1 MSFDGATAD
10 TEQHL
15 PDAAGEPVIELA
27 DISKKYF
34 SYASPQH
41 RLWEIITGQ
50 SGKYVQESSALRDV
64 SFSLEKGDRL
74 GIVGEN
80 GSGKSTLLKILAG
93 VLTPTTG
100 SVKVNGRISALLELG
115 TGFNPELTGRE
126 NIRQFGLL
134 HGMSNAEILASRDDI
149 IAFSELGSDVDRPV
163 KTYSS
168 GMGVRLGFACAV
180 HVKPDI
186 FIVDEALSVGDAY
199 FQIKCMNKIQAMLD
213 EGVTFIY
220 VTHAP
225 DSVRALC
232 NKGLWLDHGG
242 VRLSGTAKDVGQ
254 AYEAEMFRR
263 VAAAGLKK
271 DFTET
276 PDSDTD
282 VPTFDQTDGQSKV
295 DPARAKAFFQRVE
308 TLRTGTGEMQVQ
320 DVAILDTDG
329 NPTDT
334 VPFEDDLRIRIHYTY
349 THAMDDPVDLGIGIT
364 DSRGV
369 EIMHHSLATVN
380 RDAREIGVGEVGVVV
395 LSSRN
400 FLCPG
405 EFAINVG
412 ANTLVSHPTLSG
424 QKLVGQVI
432 DYCVGCARFSI
443 RQPHV
448 RGSMNVWGIVRS
460 EFDVTI
466 DRT

>member
-15 PDAAGEPVIELA
+15 SAAAGEPAIELA

-50 SGKYVQESSALRDV
+50 SGKYVQESSALHDV
-64 SFSLEKGDRL
+64 SFRLEKGDRL

-80 GSGKSTLLKILAG
+80 GSGKSTLLKVLAG

-134 HGMSNAEILASRDDI
+134 HGMSNAEILASRDNI

-242 VRLSGTAKDVGQ
+242 IRLSGTAKDVGQ

-271 DFTET
+271 VVTQESDSESSE
-276 PDSDTD
+276 PDPTDEPHVAGLDAARAQVFEQKVEAFRTGSGEIQIDYLELVNECSSETD
-282 VPTFDQTDGQSKV
+282 V
-295 DPARAKAFFQRVE
+295 AKF
-308 TLRTGTGEMQVQ
+308 
-320 DVAILDTDG
+320 
-329 NPTDT
+329 NSY
-334 VPFEDDLRIRIHYTY
+334 LRIRVFYHKNKQ
-349 THAMDDPVDLGIGIT
+349 VSGQ
-364 DSRGV
+364 
-369 EIMHHSLATVN
+369 VN
-380 RDAREIGVGEVGVVV
+380 VGVGIVDQRGTEILHFSSSSAGVYASDCALNTPMV
-395 LSSRN
+395 LEFSFKN
-400 FLCPG
+400 ILCPG
-405 EFAINVG
+405 NYSINAG
-412 ANTLVSHPTLSG
+412 MGILAPNPLRNGLLSRR
-424 QKLVGQVI
+424 KQVF
-432 DYCVGCARFSI
+432 RF
-443 RQPHV
+443 
-448 RGSMNVWGIVRS
+448 
-460 EFDVTI
+460 TA
-466 DRT
+466 